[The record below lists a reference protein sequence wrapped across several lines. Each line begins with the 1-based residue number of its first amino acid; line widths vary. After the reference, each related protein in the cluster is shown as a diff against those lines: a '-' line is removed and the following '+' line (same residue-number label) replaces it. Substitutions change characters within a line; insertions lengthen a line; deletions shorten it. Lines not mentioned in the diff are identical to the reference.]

1 MVLVGRGGPAAVR
14 EGPSTEGEEGE
25 TVVRCP
31 SCGAEVRGQKK
42 FCGVC
47 GATVDTGSAA
57 APTGPTSGGSSVR
70 VDADG
75 LNMVLSELSNAERRL
90 SFEGGKLRVA
100 QGAVSGDLGLNLVP
114 SALDASVTWSG
125 PMGAIHVRL
134 EQVLLDEQGLEIKI
148 KLSR

>member
-1 MVLVGRGGPAAVR
+1 M
-14 EGPSTEGEEGE
+14 
-25 TVVRCP
+25 VRCP

-47 GATVDTGSAA
+47 GATVDTGA
-57 APTGPTSGGSSVR
+57 GPASPGGGPSSGMSSVR

-75 LNMVLSELSNAERRL
+75 LNMVLTELSNAERRL
-90 SFEGGKLRVA
+90 SFEKGKVRVA
-100 QGAVSGDLGLNLVP
+100 QGPISGNLGLNLGP
-114 SALDASVTWSG
+114 SALDAQVTWTG
-125 PMGAIHVRL
+125 PMGAIHVQL

>member
-1 MVLVGRGGPAAVR
+1 
-14 EGPSTEGEEGE
+14 
-25 TVVRCP
+25 
-31 SCGAEVRGQKK
+31 VRGQKK

-47 GATVDTGSAA
+47 GATVETGGAPAA
-57 APTGPTSGGSSVR
+57 GPSSGMSSVR

-75 LNMVLSELSNAERRL
+75 LNMVLAELSNAERKL
-90 SFEGGKLRVA
+90 SFENGKLKVS
-100 QGAVSGDLGLNLVP
+100 QGPVSGDLGVNLGP
-114 SALDASVTWSG
+114 TALDAQVTWTG

>member
-1 MVLVGRGGPAAVR
+1 M
-14 EGPSTEGEEGE
+14 
-25 TVVRCP
+25 VRCP

-47 GATVDTGSAA
+47 GATVDTTGA
-57 APTGPTSGGSSVR
+57 APVAGPTSGGSSVR

-75 LNMVLSELSNAERRL
+75 LNMVLSELSNADRRL
-90 SFEGGKLRVA
+90 SFDNGKLRVA
-100 QGAVSGDLGLNLVP
+100 QGPITGDLGLNLGP
-114 SALDASVTWSG
+114 SALDASITWSG